1 MPNNNNNNNNNN
13 SEPEP
18 GFAERHGGVHPLP
31 PAAGEGSVPTRRRPR
46 RARQGFLRPRRF
58 RHRPR
63 ERRCCCCCCCCC
75 SSRAHVSPPRVH
87 VSQFGAIEREVAL
100 LGALCPFE
108 LNPRRRLKL
117 HEKRVELLSPPLK
130 LLNEKSYAQ
139 IVRQV
144 RHRRF
149 GDRPEIF
156 GDRPEIRRSSG
167 DSEIVRRCGRRSCGR
182 CAT

>member
-1 MPNNNNNNNNNN
+1 MFVFVLDGIVTDHV
-13 SEPEP
+13 S
-18 GFAERHGGVHPLP
+18 AVVVVVVVVVR
-31 PAAGEGSVPTRRRPR
+31 
-46 RARQGFLRPRRF
+46 LRPRRF

-63 ERRCCCCCCCCC
+63 ERPSRCCCCCCC
-75 SSRAHVSPPRVH
+75 SSRVHVSPPRVH

-167 DSEIVRRCGRRSCGR
+167 DADADRAAGAPRRPVIWGLHLAVTVRTSVTRGLNLVLMIIL
-182 CAT
+182 